1 MSPAGLVATKPMPC
15 AKYPLCAVREPLMFQ
30 GKSGQNDGSG
40 VADADSAS
48 RPKPQT
54 PSLSVTEW
62 GHFKLWRRGQLKL
75 SFPCVATNGG

>member
-1 MSPAGLVATKPMPC
+1 MVQNAGRRQQHNHQVC
-15 AKYPLCAVREPLMFQ
+15 AQPP
-30 GKSGQNDGSG
+30 SGQRRVAERQIDGSG

-62 GHFKLWRRGQLKL
+62 GHFKLSRRGQLKL

>member
-1 MSPAGLVATKPMPC
+1 MASQMD
-15 AKYPLCAVREPLMFQ
+15 
-30 GKSGQNDGSG
+30 SSG

-62 GHFKLWRRGQLKL
+62 GHFKLWRGQLKL